1 MRSDRSDEQGTNANG
16 REVAVKVLRDMAA
29 LDDKEFTNE
38 FQTLAKLDHEN
49 IVQLVGYC
57 NESEPVVVDC
67 DGRQVAAE
75 KLHVALC
82 FEYVNNGSLGNY
94 ISGD

>member
-1 MRSDRSDEQGTNANG
+1 M
-16 REVAVKVLRDMAA
+16 KVLRDMAA

-38 FQTLAKLDHEN
+38 FQNIAKLDHQN

-57 NESEPVVVDC
+57 KESEPVVVEY

>member
-1 MRSDRSDEQGTNANG
+1 M
-16 REVAVKVLRDMAA
+16 KVLRDMAA

-38 FQTLAKLDHEN
+38 FQNIAKLDHQN

-57 NESEPVVVDC
+57 KESEPVVM
-67 DGRQVAAE
+67 VAAE

>member
-38 FQTLAKLDHEN
+38 FQNIAKLDHQN

-57 NESEPVVVDC
+57 KESEPVVVEY